1 MKSCKGDCN
10 ASKQVSLDIFYQS
23 ACPTVPMQIYDE
35 LPEMMD
41 FDKYLMIAADGAYPG
56 IKRPYLL
63 AIAKFNNFS
72 TAVFVLYG

>member
-1 MKSCKGDCN
+1 
-10 ASKQVSLDIFYQS
+10 
-23 ACPTVPMQIYDE
+23 MQIYDE